1 MGGVKHAE
9 VVHARILEPDSCKK
23 KKKNQPSKVFKIKC
37 FNKVVGFCDTNQA
50 ISRQLN

>member
-9 VVHARILEPDSCKK
+9 VVHARILEPDSCKT
-23 KKKNQPSKVFKIKC
+23 NQPNKVFEIKC
-37 FNKVVGFCDTNQA
+37 FNKVVGFCDTKQA